1 MERANSLTLLRQ
13 EFRHLQS
20 TNSIPNIT
28 TSIGLLDESNIYAW
42 KVLLLVRFDSLYKGG
57 MFSLILNFSENYP
70 MLPPKVK
77 FQTPIYHLNVK
88 STRDNYTTDEIGT
101 PNLNILKFWK
111 PEYQVKDILIS
122 IYALFYMTNAACS
135 YNLNM
140 ANEFINSRELYNKK
154 VEYFTKKYA
163 NPLRSGRIQNW
174 DFTYES

>member
-1 MERANSLTLLRQ
+1 MERTNSLTLLRK
-13 EFRHLQS
+13 ELRHFQS

-57 MFSLILNFSENYP
+57 IFSLILNFSENYP

-88 STRDNYTTDEIGT
+88 STRDNNTADEIGT

-140 ANEFINSRELYNKK
+140 ANEYINNRELYNKK

-174 DFTYES
+174 DFSYES

>member
-13 EFRHLQS
+13 EFRHLQR
-20 TNSIPNIT
+20 NSIPNIT
-28 TSIGLLDESNIYAW
+28 TSIGILDESNIYAW
-42 KVLLLVRFDSLYKGG
+42 KVLLLVSFDSLYKGG

-77 FQTPIYHLNVK
+77 FQTPIDHLNVK
-88 STRDNYTTDEIGT
+88 STRDNNTADEIGT

-140 ANEFINSRELYNKK
+140 ANEYINNRELYNKK

-163 NPLRSGRIQNW
+163 NPLSSGRIQNW